1 MLSCFRLF
9 KLIDKFAYVE
19 LPSEDDLK
27 AKGAPVRRQARLEM
41 QLVIGY
47 VHSAKALDDTEP
59 SARHRGD
66 VKPLV
71 NLFVIIV

>member
-27 AKGAPVRRQARLEM
+27 AKRAPVRR
-41 QLVIGY
+41 
-47 VHSAKALDDTEP
+47 
-59 SARHRGD
+59 
-66 VKPLV
+66 
-71 NLFVIIV
+71 